1 MWNSL
6 IFIFTI
12 IGLEVGA
19 IAEVTYDFAALQEK
33 VDENFGM

>member
-1 MWNSL
+1 MWKSL
-6 IFIFTI
+6 IFIYTI

-33 VDENFGM
+33 DDENFGI